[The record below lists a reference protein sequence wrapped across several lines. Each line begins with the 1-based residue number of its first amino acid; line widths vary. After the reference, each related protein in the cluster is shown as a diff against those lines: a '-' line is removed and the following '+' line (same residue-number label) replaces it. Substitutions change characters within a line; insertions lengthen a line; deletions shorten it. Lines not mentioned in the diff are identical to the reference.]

1 MLTTKIE
8 LKQGVGSNGV
18 PPVPTITFE
27 YLTQAEMANEQILEA
42 FADYIADGKTVVLTK
57 TVDANTGK
65 TTVTLKPS
73 TL

>member
-1 MLTTKIE
+1 MLTTKVE
-8 LKQGVGSNGV
+8 LKQGVGTGGV

-27 YLTQAEMANEQILEA
+27 YLTSAKEANEQIMEA
-42 FADYIADGKTVVLTK
+42 FSDYITSGATVVMTK

-73 TL
+73 GL